1 MVSKLWQGPVKQL
14 LSITAGIVAVAL
26 SAALYMYYVNPALTL
41 SPEELHL
48 RTVSPYY
55 SGLPIGSVYPATKE
69 ASVQFKREAAYDVKK
84 CAPKVL
90 SSGRTPAQIHFREGE
105 KPTGLIPVVAFQI
118 LESGEVVNIV
128 LTQSSGIRDKDNAA
142 LDWVKRTKY
151 NNRPGC
157 GTVESEVGVTIDF
170 AAR

>member
-1 MVSKLWQGPVKQL
+1 MADAVVKRL

-48 RTVSPYY
+48 RTGSPYY
-55 SGLPIGSVYPATKE
+55 SGLPVDSVYPATKG
-69 ASVQFKREAAYDVKK
+69 EAAYDVKK

-90 SSGRTPAQIHFREGE
+90 SSGRTPAQIHFRVGE
-105 KPTGLIPVVAFQI
+105 KPIGLIPVVAFQI

-128 LTQSSGIRDKDNAA
+128 LMQRSGVRDKDNAA
-142 LDWVKRTKY
+142 LDWVKRTRY

-157 GTVESEVGVTIDF
+157 GTVDSEVGLAIDF